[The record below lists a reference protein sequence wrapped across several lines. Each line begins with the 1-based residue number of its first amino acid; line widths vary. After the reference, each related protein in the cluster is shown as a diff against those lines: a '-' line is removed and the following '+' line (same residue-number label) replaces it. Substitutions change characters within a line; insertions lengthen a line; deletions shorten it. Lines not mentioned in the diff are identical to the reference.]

1 MEKTWDNSLSL
12 LVNSHPQAFVDLL
25 LPGAM
30 CLQNH
35 RTKLSGT
42 QRQPDAVL
50 EVIRYDELFM
60 FNPEFQSAYDGRMAE
75 RSLLYH
81 VLVSHQHSR
90 NKRPLPVRSCVVL
103 LWERAKMASS
113 PLRLM
118 RPGEPSGEKH
128 ERICFSYETVE
139 MWEKRPEDILDLGH
153 MALYPL
159 LPLTNGGA
167 SRQMVTHMFELLS
180 GSQNRNYAIIG
191 YAIATHTLE
200 MSEKFDDLKW
210 LEERFSHMDDDILIG
225 SPVYRWIIERG
236 HAQDLAQMRQAVVDF
251 VQGDFPELVQLAEE
265 VVATIDNPAQLV
277 RLTAKLGGAQD
288 AEQARKVLS
297 ALVQ

>member
-1 MEKTWDNSLSL
+1 LEGYDVEKIWDNSLSL

-60 FNPEFQSAYDGRMAE
+60 FNPEFRSAY
-75 RSLLYH
+75 
-81 VLVSHQHSR
+81 
-90 NKRPLPVRSCVVL
+90 
-103 LWERAKMASS
+103 
-113 PLRLM
+113 
-118 RPGEPSGEKH
+118 
-128 ERICFSYETVE
+128 
-139 MWEKRPEDILDLGH
+139 
-153 MALYPL
+153 
-159 LPLTNGGA
+159 
-167 SRQMVTHMFELLS
+167 
-180 GSQNRNYAIIG
+180 
-191 YAIATHTLE
+191 
-200 MSEKFDDLKW
+200 DLKW

-236 HAQDLAQMRQAVVDF
+236 HEEEKAQGLAQVRQAVVDF
-251 VQGDFPELVQLAEE
+251 VRDDFPELVQLAEE
-265 VVATIDNPAQLV
+265 VVATIDNSAQLV
-277 RLTAKLGGAQD
+277 RLSTKLGGAQNAD
-288 AEQARKVLS
+288 QARKILS